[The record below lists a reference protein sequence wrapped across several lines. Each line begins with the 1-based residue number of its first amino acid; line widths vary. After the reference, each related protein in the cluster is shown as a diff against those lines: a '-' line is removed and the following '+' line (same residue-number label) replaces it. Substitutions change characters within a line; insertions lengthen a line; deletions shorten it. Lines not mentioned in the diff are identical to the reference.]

1 MLSSQKVLKNKVMS
15 AEHVR
20 YITNEQGERVGV
32 LLDMEAYKQLTNSL
46 THDSECLGSLS
57 IDELQALADSKLAPS
72 SQVRLNE
79 LLTQNA
85 ASRLSANEQAELD
98 HLVAQIDQLTVLKTR
113 ARYTLNRLKDLD
125 TVS

>member
-1 MLSSQKVLKNKVMS
+1 MS

-85 ASRLSANEQAELD
+85 ESRLSANEQAELD